1 MRAQRAEEQEKSRG
15 FHCGH
20 CTLNF
25 SVDLSTPLTYVKGVG
40 PARAAILE
48 TKGLL
53 TVEDLLSYVPFRYE
67 DRSNMKTIARLA
79 PGEMATVVAEVRSAR
94 VATLRRRNLGIFE
107 ATFTDASRTIL
118 RAKWFHAEYLAK
130 TLEPGRRVALFGKVE
145 FDSYTGELAMLH
157 PEFELLTDEDE
168 DAEAALHVGRVV
180 PVYEAIS
187 KVNTRALR
195 TIVHRALGQIAPLE
209 DHLPATI
216 RARLKLVDRWTAV
229 RHVHFPPPDSDLR
242 LLNAFRSPA
251 QFRLIFEEFFWLEC
265 GLLVR
270 RGKARAQAGIGF
282 ELNDRVRERIKTML
296 PFKPTAAQKRVL
308 GDIARDM
315 AAPRPM
321 HRLLQGDVGSGKT
334 IVAAEAAVIAIE
346 NGYQAAVLAPTE
358 ILAAQHHLYLKP
370 LFGKLGYVVALLTG
384 SFSSREK
391 SQLKKLLA
399 EGLVH
404 VAVGTHAL
412 LEKDVEFRKLGLAII
427 DEQHRFGVMQRL
439 GLAHKGVHP
448 DVLVM
453 TATPIPRT
461 LALTLYGDLDVS
473 IIDELPPGRK
483 PIITRHVTADHVERV
498 YSFLKK
504 QIEEGRQAYVV
515 YPVIE
520 ESETQAMKAAEKM
533 HAYLSGEVF
542 PQLAVGLLHGRLPVA
557 EKEAA
562 MESFKRGQTKILV
575 STTVIEVGVDV
586 PNATVMVIEQA
597 ERFGLAQLHQLRGRV
612 GRGGE
617 QSYCILVTERVN
629 DAARERI
636 RTLVDTNDGFRIAEM
651 DLKLRG
657 PGEFLGTR
665 QSGLPALR
673 VANILRDQEVLE
685 SARAEAQQL
694 LARAATD
701 AELELTM
708 DYVRRHWDRR
718 YGLVQVG

>member
-1 MRAQRAEEQEKSRG
+1 M
-15 FHCGH
+15 
-20 CTLNF
+20 
-25 SVDLSTPLTYVKGVG
+25 
-40 PARAAILE
+40 LE
-48 TKGLL
+48 SKGLL

-67 DRSNMKTIARLA
+67 DRSNMKTIAQLA
-79 PGEMATVVAEVRSAR
+79 PGEMATVVAEVRSSRIAGF
-94 VATLRRRNLGIFE
+94 RRRNLGLFE
-107 ATFTDASRTIL
+107 ASFSDSSRATL
-118 RAKWFHAEYLAK
+118 HAKWFHGEYLAK
-130 TLEPGRRVALFGKVE
+130 TLEPGRRVALFGKIE
-145 FDSYTGELAMLH
+145 FDSYTGELAMVH
-157 PEFELLTDEDE
+157 PEFEILSDDDD
-168 DAEAALHVGRVV
+168 DADAALHVGRVV

-187 KVNTRALR
+187 KVNTRAIR
-195 TIVHRALGQIAPLE
+195 TMVHRALTLIKPLE
-209 DHLPATI
+209 DHLPESLRT
-216 RARLKLVDRWTAV
+216 RFKLIDRWNAV
-229 RHVHFPPPDSDLR
+229 RHMHFPPADSDLR

-270 RGKARAQAGIGF
+270 RGKAREQVGIAF
-282 ELNDRVRERIKTML
+282 ELTDHVRNRIKTML
-296 PFKPTAAQKRVL
+296 PFKPTGAQKRVL
-308 GDIARDM
+308 GEIARDM

-334 IVAAEAAVIAIE
+334 IVAAEAAVVAIE
-346 NGYQAAVLAPTE
+346 NGYQVAMLAPTE
-358 ILAAQHHLYLKP
+358 ILAAQHFSYLKP
-370 LFGKLGYVVALLTG
+370 LLSKLGYVVILLTG
-384 SFSSREK
+384 SFSDREK
-391 SQLKKLLA
+391 GQLKKLLA

-412 LEKDVEFRKLGLAII
+412 LEKNVEFRNLGLAIV

-461 LALTLYGDLDVS
+461 LALTVYGDLDVS
-473 IIDELPPGRK
+473 VIDELPPGRR
-483 PIITRHVTADHVERV
+483 PIITKHVTADRVESV

-504 QIEEGRQAYVV
+504 QIVEGRQAYVV

-533 HAYLSGEVF
+533 YAHLSREVF
-542 PQLAVGLLHGRLPVA
+542 PDLNVGLLHGRLPTA

-562 MESFKRGQTKILV
+562 MEAFKQGRTQVLV

-586 PNATVMVIEQA
+586 PNATVMLIEQA
-597 ERFGLAQLHQLRGRV
+597 ERFGLEQLHQLRGRV
-612 GRGGE
+612 GRGAE

-636 RTLVDTNDGFRIAEM
+636 RTMVDTNDGFQIAEM

-657 PGEFLGTR
+657 PGEFFGTR

-673 VANILRDQEVLE
+673 VANLLRDQEILVTARNAVTEFLDQQRDTAEFDLAMKYVLG
-685 SARAEAQQL
+685 
-694 LARAATD
+694 
-701 AELELTM
+701 
-708 DYVRRHWDRR
+708 HWERR
-718 YGLVQVG
+718 YGLVEVG